1 MREILIVKLP
11 QPPKGLLVVAN
22 KVISEKS
29 LYNSLK
35 RKTNKKLM
43 YLTSQLYFWVKI
55 FIDT

>member
-11 QPPKGLLVVAN
+11 QPPEGLLVVAN

-29 LYNSLK
+29 LHNSLK
-35 RKTNKKLM
+35 RKMNKKLM
-43 YLTSQLYFWVKI
+43 YVTSQLYFWVKI

>member
-43 YLTSQLYFWVKI
+43 YVTSQLYFWVKI

>member
-29 LYNSLK
+29 LHNSLK
-35 RKTNKKLM
+35 RKIKK
-43 YLTSQLYFWVKI
+43 KI
-55 FIDT
+55 YVCNQPTLFLGKDLH